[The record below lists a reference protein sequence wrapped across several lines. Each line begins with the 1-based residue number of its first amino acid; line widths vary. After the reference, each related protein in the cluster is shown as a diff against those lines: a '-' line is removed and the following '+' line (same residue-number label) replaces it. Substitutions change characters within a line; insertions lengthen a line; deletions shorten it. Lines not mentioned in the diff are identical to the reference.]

1 MLHWRC
7 TMRDVFA
14 ENTGMSRRFL
24 LDPFPRIDP
33 LAADCSGAPG
43 TAPIHSLSAARIES
57 QPLGAA
63 RTCRVDTRKARAT
76 TCWFVQS
83 AVKKAAPRQPRRR
96 SVPASTGARASD
108 ETIRPRLAKRCPPDR
123 TLADPAGNAP
133 TIAPTAPISSSI
145 AVSTASA

>member
-1 MLHWRC
+1 MLHWRY

-14 ENTGMSRRFL
+14 ENTGRSRRFL
-24 LDPFPRIDP
+24 LDPFPCIDP
-33 LAADCSGAPG
+33 LAVDCSGDRG
-43 TAPIHSLSAARIES
+43 TAPIHSLSEARTES
-57 QPLGAA
+57 QPTRR
-63 RTCRVDTRKARAT
+63 RTHVSGDTRKARAT
-76 TCWFVQS
+76 TCWLVQS
-83 AVKKAAPRQPRRR
+83 AVKNAAPRQPRRR
-96 SVPASTGARASD
+96 SVPARTGARASD